1 MNTKKTVED
10 ILTKIQKTIQKNKD
24 QKADLI
30 FILENA
36 ICLDDE
42 ALIKI
47 NDIKDN
53 L

>member
-1 MNTKKTVED
+1 MNTKKAVND
-10 ILTKIQKTIQKNKD
+10 ILTKIEKTIQKNKD
-24 QKADLI
+24 HKADLI
-30 FILENA
+30 FKLENA

-47 NDIKDN
+47 NEIKEE

>member
-1 MNTKKTVED
+1 MNTKKTVND
-10 ILTKIQKTIQKNKD
+10 ILTDIAKTIQKNKD

-30 FILENA
+30 FRLESA

-47 NDIKDN
+47 NEIKDE

>member
-1 MNTKKTVED
+1 MNTKKAVNE
-10 ILTKIQKTIQKNKD
+10 ILTKIEKTIKKNKAH
-24 QKADLI
+24 KADLV

-36 ICLDDE
+36 ICQDDE

-47 NDIKDN
+47 NEIKED

>member
-1 MNTKKTVED
+1 MNTKKSVND
-10 ILTKIQKTIQKNKD
+10 ILTNIEKTIKKNKD
-24 QKADLI
+24 HKADLI
-30 FILENA
+30 FKLESA

>member
-1 MNTKKTVED
+1 MNTKKTVND
-10 ILTKIQKTIQKNKD
+10 ISTEIEKTIKKNKD
-24 QKADLI
+24 NKADLI
-30 FILENA
+30 FKLENA

-47 NDIKDN
+47 NEIKEE

>member
-1 MNTKKTVED
+1 MNTKKTVND
-10 ILTKIQKTIQKNKD
+10 ILTDIAKTIQKNKD
-24 QKADLI
+24 YKADLI
-30 FILENA
+30 FRLESA

-47 NDIKDN
+47 NEIKDE